1 MYGNSEN
8 LDNSLT
14 ASVDWIAFTSTLIP
28 NVAEMISFLGYSA
41 NDFLTLSRGA
51 NGYKKMHRLE
61 GSPVTILSDGNED
74 MGIHVVIGGSAIP
87 DLLNHF
93 RNTITHDT
101 PFGGDAVCLSDLD
114 NSIMVE
120 FLYQIKRIGWLT
132 RFDLAVDDHGAHFFT
147 VDDVRMFLD
156 RQDVVSKFRTYRDV
170 YEATFSNEDTGHTIY
185 FGSRQSEVMLRI
197 YDKQLQQNQRAASP
211 EDMVTEPW
219 VRWEIELKN
228 DRANIAAD
236 FLIQRKGLGEIIM
249 EILNNYVRF
258 IIQDDSNRSRC
269 SSHPLWEKFVGM
281 VGKLR
286 LYVEA
291 VDKTIEEKKRWLI
304 RQCLPTIAGV
314 IIADG
319 GSFDIITQHFDDAVS
334 RMSSSLRQ
342 LVTEKNP
349 DWSYDY
355 DPVLT

>member
-1 MYGNSEN
+1 
-8 LDNSLT
+8 
-14 ASVDWIAFTSTLIP
+14 
-28 NVAEMISFLGYSA
+28 
-41 NDFLTLSRGA
+41 
-51 NGYKKMHRLE
+51 
-61 GSPVTILSDGNED
+61 
-74 MGIHVVIGGSAIP
+74 
-87 DLLNHF
+87 
-93 RNTITHDT
+93 
-101 PFGGDAVCLSDLD
+101 
-114 NSIMVE
+114 
-120 FLYQIKRIGWLT
+120 
-132 RFDLAVDDHGAHFFT
+132 
-147 VDDVRMFLD
+147 
-156 RQDVVSKFRTYRDV
+156 
-170 YEATFSNEDTGHTIY
+170 
-185 FGSRQSEVMLRI
+185 
-197 YDKQLQQNQRAASP
+197 
-211 EDMVTEPW
+211 MVTEPW

-236 FLIQRKGLGEIIM
+236 FLIRRKGLGEIIM

-355 DPVLT
+355 DPVLP